1 MADDGVLIEEW
12 AGELLIVAR
21 LIRFSGEAVAKANG
35 LNWAFKSQLVDP
47 KPGGQPMARVNLL

>member
-21 LIRFSGEAVAKANG
+21 LIRLCGEAVAKASG
-35 LNWAFKSQLVDP
+35 LKRAHKSQLVDP